1 MQTSKIN
8 SNSKTRDLVET
19 ALLTALVF
27 IATYWIQ
34 FQLPIGGNGG
44 LVHLG
49 TAMLFITSIVF
60 GKKKGAI
67 SAAIGMALFDLL
79 TGWGAWAPFT
89 FVIRGIMGYVLGA
102 IAYSGNR
109 NGENIIVNTFAVI
122 LSGAWMIAGYYTTE
136 VILYGNWLAPVAS
149 IPGDI
154 TQIVM
159 ALIIGIPMSKILKKY
174 VKYI

>member
-89 FVIRGIMGYVLGA
+89 FVIKGSMAYLVGA
-102 IAYSGNR
+102 IVWSKDRRGN
-109 NGENIIVNTFAVI
+109 NVIVNIIATIIAGI
-122 LSGAWMIAGYYTTE
+122 WMIAGYYLTNT
-136 VILYGNWLAPVAS
+136 LLSGNWATAVAS

-154 TQIVM
+154 TQIV
-159 ALIIGIPMSKILKKY
+159 IGIVVGIPIAKALKKF
-174 VKYI
+174 IA